1 MKFIAD
7 FHVHSKY
14 SRATSKE
21 MDVENMARWANF
33 KGVSLLG
40 TGDWTHPFYFAGLKQ
55 KLEPTG
61 NGLFTLKKEFRKP
74 VGNSSQNE
82 IHFMLTTEVSNMFQQ
97 GGSSRRIHTMI
108 FAPSFE
114 VVEKINE
121 ELSQFGKL
129 GSDGRPIFGFPTKE
143 LVEIVTD
150 ITDECFIVPAHAW
163 TPWFS
168 VFGANSG
175 FDSIEE
181 CFEEQTKHI
190 FCIETGLSSDP
201 QMNWRVSALDR
212 VALISNSD
220 AHSPNRIGREA
231 NVFDCEMNFKEII
244 KAIRTRDK
252 DKFLFTIEFF
262 PEEGKYHFDGHRNC
276 GILFSPAESRK
287 NKNICP
293 VCGRKLTVGVMH
305 RVESLADR
313 PEGFVPEG
321 AIPGKHLIPLQEII
335 AEALNQGVDTKGV
348 QNEYL
353 RLVSI
358 FGSEF
363 RILLDLPLEEL
374 EKSTPPKILEG
385 IKRVKEEDLH
395 ITPGFDGVYGKIQIF
410 AQKEKEPTEQLG
422 LF

>member
-14 SRATSKE
+14 SRATSKD
-21 MDVENMARWANF
+21 MDVEHIARWANL
-33 KGVSLLG
+33 KGIGLMG
-40 TGDWTHPFYFAGLKQ
+40 TGDFTHPFYFAELKQ
-55 KLEPTG
+55 KLQQTG
-61 NGLFTLKKEFRKP
+61 YGLFTLKKEFKNS
-74 VGNSSQNE
+74 VGNSFQNE
-82 IHFMLTTEVSNMFQQ
+82 IHFMLTAEVSNMFQQ
-97 GGSSRRIHTMI
+97 GGSSRRVHTMI

-114 VVEKINE
+114 VVEKIND

-129 GSDGRPIFGFPTKE
+129 GSDGRPIFGFPVKE
-143 LVEIVTD
+143 LVEIITD

-175 FDSIEE
+175 FDSLEE
-181 CFEEQTKHI
+181 CFEDQLKHI
-190 FCIETGLSSDP
+190 SCIETGLSSDP
-201 QMNWRVSALDR
+201 QMNWRWSALDK

-231 NVFDCEMNFKEII
+231 NVLDCAMTFKDIV
-244 KAIRTRDK
+244 KAIQTKDK
-252 DKFLFTIEFF
+252 TKFLFTIEFF

-276 GILFSPAESRK
+276 NVLLSPAESRK
-287 NKNICP
+287 HKNLCP

-305 RVESLADR
+305 RVEELSDR

-321 AIPGKHLIPLQEII
+321 AIPCNHLIPLQEVI
-335 AEALNQGVDTKGV
+335 AEALGQGVETKGV

-353 RLVSI
+353 RLVSV

-363 RILLDLPLEEL
+363 RILLDLPLEEM
-374 EKSTPPKILEG
+374 EKNVPAKVLEG
-385 IKRVKEEDLH
+385 IKRVRDGDLH
-395 ITPGFDGVYGKIQIF
+395 IVPGHDGVYGQIQIF
-410 AQKEKEPTEQLG
+410 GEKEKAPTEQLG

>member
-1 MKFIAD
+1 MRFIAD

-14 SRATSKE
+14 SRATSKD
-21 MDVENMARWANF
+21 MDVENMARWASL

-40 TGDWTHPFYFAGLKQ
+40 TGDFTHPFYFAGLKQ
-55 KLEPTG
+55 KLRPLG
-61 NGLFTLKKEFRKP
+61 NGLFTLKKEYQKNASESE
-74 VGNSSQNE
+74 V
-82 IHFMLTTEVSNMFQQ
+82 HFMLTTEVSNMFQQ
-97 GGSSRRIHTMI
+97 GGGSRRIHTMI

-114 VVEKINE
+114 VVEKINN
-121 ELSQFGKL
+121 ELSELGKL
-129 GSDGRPIFGFPTKE
+129 SSDGRPIFGFSAKE
-143 LVEIVTD
+143 LVEIITD
-150 ITDECFIVPAHAW
+150 ISDECLLVPAHAW

-181 CFEEQTKHI
+181 CFEEQSKHI

-201 QMNWRVSALDR
+201 QMNWRLSTLDKIS
-212 VALISNSD
+212 LISNSD

-231 NVFDCEMNFKEII
+231 NVFDCEMDYKEII
-244 KAIRTRDK
+244 KIIKTKDK
-252 DKFLFTIEFF
+252 EKFLFTIEFF

-276 GILFSPAESRK
+276 GILFSPTESRK

-293 VCGRKLTVGVMH
+293 VCGRRLTVGVMH
-305 RVESLADR
+305 RVETLADR

-321 AIPGKHLIPLQEII
+321 AIPCRHLVPLTEII
-335 AEALNQGVDTKGV
+335 AEALNQGVETKGV
-348 QNEYL
+348 ENEYL
-353 RLVSI
+353 KLVSTY
-358 FGSEF
+358 GSEF

-385 IKRVKEEDLH
+385 IKRVREGN
-395 ITPGFDGVYGKIQIF
+395 INIIPGFDGVYGKIQIF
-410 AQKEKEPTEQLG
+410 EKKEKEETKQLG